1 MDIIANLDQIEAN
14 VIRACKEAGC
24 RFEDIEI
31 VAATKCQ
38 TSETL
43 AELAKD
49 GRIKIFGE
57 NRVQELLEK
66 YREEYTFDI
75 IGQLQTNKVK
85 YIIDKVRLIQSVDR
99 DSLAKEINRLAEK
112 HGKIQKILVEVNSG
126 NEVQKGGVSPDSVE
140 EFVDSLKIYP
150 NIAVVGL
157 MAVAPLGIDER
168 ELGKLFTNVY
178 RTYEKLKRENSEIR
192 YLSMG
197 MSHDYELAIRCGANL
212 IRPGRA
218 LFGERY

>member
-1 MDIIANLDQIEAN
+1 MDIIANLNQIEEN
-14 VIRACKEAGC
+14 VMRACLDVGC
-24 RFEDIEI
+24 RFQDIEI

-38 TSETL
+38 SPETL
-43 AELAKD
+43 AKLAKD

-66 YREEYTFDI
+66 YREEYTFDM

-85 YIIDKVRLIQSVDR
+85 YIIGKVRLIQSVDR
-99 DSLAKEINRLAEK
+99 DSLAKEINRLAEN

-126 NEVQKGGVSPDSVE
+126 NEVQKGGVSPDSVV
-140 EFVDSLKIYP
+140 EFADSLKIYP
-150 NIAVVGL
+150 NIQVVGL
-157 MAVAPLGIDER
+157 MAVAPLGADEN
-168 ELGKLFTNVY
+168 ELEKLFINVY
-178 RTYEKLKRENSEIR
+178 RAYEKLKSENAEIR

-197 MSHDYELAIRCGANL
+197 MSHDYELAIRCGSNL